1 MINSQQIGNIKT
13 FNSLMGGLAT
23 NTTSLLMGGN
33 ANFNLLSFKGV
44 GMLEFSFGKDG
55 IKSKIGMGGTNI
67 SLQNLVGAFGGAT
80 NLHKN
85 SQINNTGYDK
95 TVLDALRSQWG
106 FGDKT
111 AKKQLEEI
119 IKGDTILKLDAAGS
133 EVAQSINENGQKI
146 IHLNSSQN
154 DGFIDLGLT
163 LQHEAHRDGII
174 SDKQGQYIETVNAVE
189 AHTKMALAMTKD
201 SLYTKEMLNHISS
214 DTNLQNDINAYMY
227 AAYTGNTSLFAGYVG
242 ASYDSS
248 ADYWKLKMY
257 ADGTHELIYD
267 GEKELSI
274 DYLNENGE
282 VISTSVPEKQD
293 MTGIGMAESLTTILG
308 SDRAQEILKNQ
319 FGLDA
324 KSVNDVPNEIMASV
338 MGWPIDTVN
347 SMPDHIKASILT
359 ENKDAIM
366 GELLMTQMGASWNG
380 SSWINTEGISLTI
393 TDKTYNG
400 NIMAEVQNGKYLYS
414 TVNATLFRDPD
425 SWNSIV
431 GTPDKDDPSKI
442 IWENYD
448 DYSNLDVRV
457 FTKTGINWD
466 FNESYVDVGVQSIDN
481 MFQSISN
488 PEKSSEYNQAY
499 YDKNTQKWVQGNT
512 IMSEYYNMQ
521 YYSTSGSY
529 EGFVLVKNN
538 AWTIDGNWVGNE
550 GKDSR
555 SDDRWLSHANR
566 KYGEIKDWLT
576 TRSDGC
582 DIQSYES
589 YNLLFN
595 QFKNWNMSNNYQIRT
610 QLINQKY
617 GGY

>member
-33 ANFNLLSFKGV
+33 ANLNLLSFKGV

-85 SQINNTGYDK
+85 SQINKTGYDK

-119 IKGDTILKLDAAGS
+119 IKGDTILKLDADGS

-146 IHLNSSQN
+146 IHINSSQN
-154 DGFIDLGLT
+154 EGFIDLGLT

-174 SDKQGQYIETVNAVE
+174 SDEQSQYIETVNAV
-189 AHTKMALAMTKD
+189 AGHTKMALAMTKD

-242 ASYDSS
+242 ASYDTS

>member
-1 MINSQQIGNIKT
+1 MNNSQQIGNIKT

-33 ANFNLLSFKGV
+33 ANINLLSFKGV

-67 SLQNLVGAFGGAT
+67 SIQNLVGAFGGAT

-95 TVLDALRSQWG
+95 TVLDALRSQYG

-111 AKKQLEEI
+111 AKKQLDSI
-119 IKGDTILKLDAAGS
+119 INGDTILKFDAAGS
-133 EVAQSINENGQKI
+133 EVAQSINENSQKI
-146 IHLNSSQN
+146 IHINSSQN
-154 DGFIDLGLT
+154 EGFIDLGLT

-174 SDKQGQYIETVNAVE
+174 SDKQGQYIETVNAV
-189 AHTKMALAMTKD
+189 AGHTKMALAMTKD

-214 DTNLQNDINAYMY
+214 DSNLQNDINAYMY
-227 AAYTGNTSLFAGYVG
+227 AAYTGNTGLFAGYVG
-242 ASYDSS
+242 ASYDTS

-338 MGWPIDTVN
+338 MGWSIDTVN
-347 SMPDHIKASILT
+347 SMPDHIKASILA

-425 SWNSIV
+425 SWNSVISSD
-431 GTPDKDDPSKI
+431 GKNWNRNTEYYGLDSILYEKQGI
-442 IWENYD
+442 NYD
-448 DYSNLDVRV
+448 
-457 FTKTGINWD
+457 
-466 FNESYVDVGVQSIDN
+466 
-481 MFQSISN
+481 
-488 PEKSSEYNQAY
+488 Y
-499 YDKNTQKWVQGNT
+499 YDSLLVDKYQTVDNLTGLSLDGTRDYAQPYYNFATGNWIQGNT
-512 IMSEYYNMQ
+512 IVSCVFNMGYYHNENAKVDDWRFSSAVAM
-521 YYSTSGSY
+521 TN
-529 EGFVLVKNN
+529 VLQINN
-538 AWTIDGNWVGNE
+538 ATTLSNINTGNNGGGNI
-550 GKDSR
+550 
-555 SDDRWLSHANR
+555 RWLEHDDNNLLFQ
-566 KYGEIKDWLT
+566 Y
-576 TRSDGC
+576 SDGC
-582 DIQSYES
+582 FVTTVDNQKE
-589 YNLLFN
+589 LLERL
-595 QFKNWNMSNNYQIRT
+595 KNWNTGYGYQIKST
-610 QLINQKY
+610 IY
-617 GGY
+617 